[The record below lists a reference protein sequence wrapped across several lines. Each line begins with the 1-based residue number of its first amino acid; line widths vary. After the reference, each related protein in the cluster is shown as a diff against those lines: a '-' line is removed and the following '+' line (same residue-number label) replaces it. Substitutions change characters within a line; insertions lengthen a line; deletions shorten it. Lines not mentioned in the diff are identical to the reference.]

1 MTEGPTTMN
10 GPLHT
15 PNVTLDDRLISA
27 SFPSREAAQ
36 SAQARLTAAGVAAD
50 RIAISGNAAQDPAA
64 RAASIHA
71 DDGIIGRI
79 REAILPEDSE
89 RAHRDAVRD
98 QDAIL
103 EVRPLPGEVE
113 QVVSI
118 LEASNPSSFDASL
131 ERWRNTQ

>member
-15 PNVTLDDRLISA
+15 PNVAMDDRLISA
-27 SFPSREAAQ
+27 TFASQEAAQ
-36 SAQARLTAAGVAAD
+36 SARASLLAAGVAED
-50 RIAISGNAAQDPAA
+50 HVAISGHAAGDPAA
-64 RAASIHA
+64 KAASVHA
-71 DDGIIGRI
+71 DGGMMGRI

-89 RAHRDAVRD
+89 RQHRDAVRND
-98 QDAIL
+98 DAIL
-103 EVRPLPGEVE
+103 EVRPMPDQVE
-113 QVVSI
+113 RVVSI